1 VPARWTAVR
10 ENCLTF
16 CTEFRA
22 EAQRLG
28 WTALELFA
36 VHPQHGMIR
45 VD

>member
-16 CTEFRA
+16 CTEFSA